1 MNAKR
6 WIALAIALGVF
17 LISAMMSLFMA
28 IFEFSSSDLAAD
40 LGNEYTE
47 NVIEEGAVD
56 SKIAVLEV
64 NGTIQ
69 DTGSDGGGLLDS
81 SGYNHRGFLK
91 KLDQAKEDSS
101 IKGILLRV
109 NSPGGG
115 VVESA
120 ELHKKLEEIKAET
133 KKPIYVSMGT
143 MAASGGYYI
152 STSADKIFAAPDTM
166 TGSLGVIM
174 QGTNYAELADRFGI
188 KFDTVK
194 SGEYKDIMSP
204 SKEMTKGDREI
215 LQKIVNNA
223 YEGFVDVIENGRNLP
238 EDQVKKIADGRIY
251 DGRQAKDLNLVDEL
265 GYYEDAIAAMKKDNK
280 NLKGASIVGYEEN
293 ASWQSLLSMSASK
306 VFGKE
311 ADFLNLTGLLS
322 QGNSP
327 RAMYLYSK

>member
-91 KLDQAKEDSS
+91 MLDQAKEDSS

-204 SKEMTKGDREI
+204 SKDMTKGDREI

-280 NLKGASIVGYEEN
+280 NLKGASVVGYEEN

-311 ADFLNLTGLLS
+311 AEFLNLTGLLS

>member
-91 KLDQAKEDSS
+91 MLDQAKEDSS

-280 NLKGASIVGYEEN
+280 NLKGASVVGYEEN

>member
-6 WIALAIALGVF
+6 WIALAIAIGVF
-17 LISAMMSLFMA
+17 LISAMMSLFLA
-28 IFEFSSSDLAAD
+28 IFEFSSSDFAAMSE
-40 LGNEYTE
+40 NEYTE
-47 NVIEEGAVD
+47 NVMEEGALD
-56 SKIAVLEV
+56 SKIAVLEL

-69 DTGSDGGGLLDS
+69 DNGGDGGGLLDAA
-81 SGYNHRGFLK
+81 GYNHRAFLEM
-91 KLDQAKEDSS
+91 LDQAKEDGSV
-101 IKGILLRV
+101 KGILLRV

-120 ELHKKLEEIKAET
+120 EIHKKLEEIKSET

-152 STSADKIFAAPDTM
+152 STPADKIFAAPDTM

-174 QGTNYAELADRFGI
+174 QGMNYAELADRFGI
-188 KFDTVK
+188 QFETVK

-204 SKEMTKGDREI
+204 SREMTDGDREI
-215 LQKIVNNA
+215 LQKIINNA
-223 YEGFVDVIENGRNLP
+223 YEGFVDVIENGRNMP

-265 GYYEDAIAAMKKDNK
+265 GYYDDAITAMKKDNDG
-280 NLKGASIVGYEEN
+280 LKGATVIGYEEN
-293 ASWQSLLSMSASK
+293 ASWRSLLSMSASK
-306 VFGKE
+306 VFSKE
-311 ADFLNLTGLLS
+311 AEFLNLTGLLS
-322 QGNSP
+322 QGNAP